1 MTKKRKILI
10 AIGILLVTLLA
21 FVGGQVY
28 SKYVSRLKGEG
39 IAQVATWN
47 FKVNGQEEKV
57 QTINLQSS
65 YNNGTLLNNKIAPGT
80 KGQFD
85 IVVDSTG
92 SDVGIYYSINFT
104 NEQNKPKNL
113 KFTYNNIQYS
123 SITELT
129 TVLSGVINSNEEQ
142 KKKTFTINWEWKY
155 ETGNTKEE
163 IVTND
168 KIDTEDGKIIS
179 NYTFDVIVS
188 GNQINPN
195 S

>member
-1 MTKKRKILI
+1 MTKRRKIII
-10 AIGILLVTLLA
+10 AIGILLVILLS
-21 FVGGQVY
+21 FIGGQVY
-28 SKYVSRLKGEG
+28 SKYVARLKGEG
-39 IAQVATWN
+39 IAQVATWR
-47 FKVNGQEEKV
+47 FKVNGREEQV
-57 QTINLQSS
+57 QTINLQSI
-65 YNNGTLLNNKIAPGT
+65 YNNGTLINNKIAPVT

-85 IVVDSTG
+85 IVVDGTD

-104 NEQNKPKNL
+104 NEQNKPRNL
-113 KFTYNNIQYS
+113 KFTYNNIQYN

-155 ETGNTKEE
+155 ETGSTKEE
-163 IVTND
+163 IATND
-168 KIDTEDGKIIS
+168 KIDTEDGKQIS

>member
-1 MTKKRKILI
+1 MTKKRKMLI
-10 AIGILLVTLLA
+10 TIGILLIILLS

-28 SKYVSRLKGEG
+28 SKYVARLKGEG
-39 IAQVATWN
+39 IAQVATWR
-47 FKVNGQEEKV
+47 FKVNGQEEQV
-57 QTINLQSS
+57 QTINLQSN

-80 KGQFD
+80 SGEFD
-85 IVVDSTG
+85 IVVDGTG

-104 NEQNKPKNL
+104 NEQNKPSNL
-113 KFTYNNIQYS
+113 KFTYNNIQYN

-129 TVLSGVINSNEEQ
+129 SVLTGVINSNEEE

-155 ETGNTKEE
+155 ETGSTNEE
-163 IVTND
+163 IAQND
-168 KIDTEDGKIIS
+168 KIDTDDGKNIS

>member
-1 MTKKRKILI
+1 MTKKRKIII
-10 AIGILLVTLLA
+10 AIGILLVILLS

-28 SKYVSRLKGEG
+28 SKYVARLKGEG
-39 IAQVATWN
+39 IAQVATWR
-47 FKVNGQEEKV
+47 FKVNGQQEQI
-57 QTINLQSS
+57 QTINLQSV
-65 YNNGTLLNNKIAPGT
+65 YNNGTLINNKIAPGT

-85 IVVDSTG
+85 IIVDGTG

-104 NEQNKPKNL
+104 NEQNKPQNL
-113 KFTYNNIQYS
+113 KFTYNNIQYN

-129 TVLSGVINSNEEQ
+129 QVLSGVINSNEEQ
-142 KKKTFTINWEWKY
+142 KLKNFTINWEWKY
-155 ETGNTKEE
+155 ETGSTKEE
-163 IVTND
+163 IATND
-168 KIDTEDGKIIS
+168 KIDTQDGKTIS

>member
-1 MTKKRKILI
+1 MTKKRKMLI
-10 AIGILLVTLLA
+10 AIGILLVIILS

-28 SKYVSRLKGEG
+28 SKYVARLKGEG
-39 IAQVATWN
+39 IAQVATWR
-47 FKVNGQEEKV
+47 FKVNGQEEQV

-65 YNNGTLLNNKIAPGT
+65 YNNGTLINNEIAPGT
-80 KGQFD
+80 KGKFD
-85 IVVDSTG
+85 IVVDGTG

-104 NEQNKPKNL
+104 NEQNKPRNL
-113 KFTYNNIQYS
+113 KFTYNNIQYN

-129 TVLSGVINSNEEQ
+129 TVLSGVINSNEEE
-142 KKKTFTINWEWKY
+142 KNKTFTINWEWKY

-163 IVTND
+163 IATND
-168 KIDTEDGKIIS
+168 KIDTDDGKLIS

>member
-1 MTKKRKILI
+1 MTKKRKMLI
-10 AIGILLVTLLA
+10 TIGILLIILLS

-28 SKYVSRLKGEG
+28 SKYVARLKGEG
-39 IAQVATWN
+39 IAQVATWR
-47 FKVNGQEEKV
+47 FKVNGQEEQV
-57 QTINLQSS
+57 QTINLQSN

-80 KGQFD
+80 SGKFD
-85 IVVDSTG
+85 IVVDGTG

-104 NEQNKPKNL
+104 NEQNKPSNL
-113 KFTYNNIQYS
+113 KFTYNNIQYN

-129 TVLSGVINSNEEQ
+129 SVLTGVINSNEEE

-155 ETGNTKEE
+155 ETGSTNEE
-163 IVTND
+163 IAQND
-168 KIDTEDGKIIS
+168 KIDTDDGKNIS

>member
-1 MTKKRKILI
+1 MTKKRKMLI
-10 AIGILLVTLLA
+10 AIGILLVIILS

-28 SKYVSRLKGEG
+28 SKYVARLKGEG
-39 IAQVATWN
+39 IAQVATWR
-47 FKVNGQEEKV
+47 FKVNGQEEQV

-65 YNNGTLLNNKIAPGT
+65 YNNGTLISNKIAPGT
-80 KGQFD
+80 KGKFD
-85 IVVDSTG
+85 IVVDGTG

-104 NEQNKPKNL
+104 NEQNKPRNL
-113 KFTYNNIQYS
+113 KFIYNNIQYN
-123 SITELT
+123 SITELA
-129 TVLSGVINSNEEQ
+129 TVLSGVINSNEEE
-142 KKKTFTINWEWKY
+142 KNKTFTINWEWKY

-163 IVTND
+163 IATND
-168 KIDTEDGKIIS
+168 KIDTDDGKLIS